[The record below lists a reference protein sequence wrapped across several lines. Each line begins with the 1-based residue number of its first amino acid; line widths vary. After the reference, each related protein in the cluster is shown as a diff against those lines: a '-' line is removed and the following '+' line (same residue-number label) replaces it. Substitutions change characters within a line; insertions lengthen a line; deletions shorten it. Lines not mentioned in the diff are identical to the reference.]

1 MERAYE
7 KLLRYA
13 AIPTASDDSS
23 DTCPSSADEL
33 VLARLLEKELKEMG
47 ARNVT
52 LDENGYLFAEIP
64 ATAPGRQTAGFI
76 AHMDTVNVVPW
87 KDIKTSLIP
96 DYDGGDITLAN
107 GDVVTVASCPQ
118 LPHHK
123 GKTML
128 VTDGR
133 TLLGADDK
141 AGIAEIMCMAQRLL
155 QPDAP
160 PHGRVMVA
168 FTPDE
173 EIARGA
179 DRFDVKRFG
188 ADYAYTVDGG
198 ELGEINYETFNAADG
213 IVTAKGVSTHPGSA
227 KGAMLHA
234 ANALLDFAAL
244 LPAQERAETTE
255 GREGFY
261 HLCDMGGGC
270 EEAHAEYIIR
280 DHDAEKFEQRK
291 AYFVK
296 AAELVNARYGAQ
308 VLRAEVKDSY
318 YNMAKVLVEKPFILE
333 LAKEAFREHGIDT
346 DVEPVRGGTDGSR
359 LSFMGLPCPNL
370 SCCGINAH
378 GRHEMVPVEDMDAMA
393 DVLVTLACMAPEAQ
407 GA

>member
-7 KLLRYA
+7 RLLRYA
-13 AIPTASDDSS
+13 AVPTASDEESG
-23 DTCPSSADEL
+23 TCPSCADEL
-33 VLARLLEKELKEMG
+33 DLARLLEKELKEMG

-76 AHMDTVNVVPW
+76 AHVDTVRCVPW
-87 KDIKTSLIP
+87 KDIKTNLIP
-96 DYDGGDITLAN
+96 DYDGKDIVLEN
-107 GDVVTVASCPQ
+107 GDTVTVASCPQ
-118 LPHHK
+118 LARHR

-141 AGIAEIMCMAQRLL
+141 AGVAEIMCMAQRLL
-155 QPDAP
+155 AQDAP
-160 PHGRVMVA
+160 PHGRVILG

-173 EIARGA
+173 EIGRGA
-179 DRFDVKRFG
+179 DRFDVARFG

-198 ELGEINYETFNAADG
+198 ELGEVNFETFNAADG
-213 IVTAKGVSTHPGSA
+213 IVTARGVSTHPGSA
-227 KGAMLHA
+227 KGAMVNA
-234 ANALLDFAAL
+234 ANAVADFAAL

-261 HLCDMGGGC
+261 HLCGISGEC
-270 EEAHAEYIIR
+270 ESARAVYIIR
-280 DHDAEKFEQRK
+280 DHDRERFERRK
-291 AYFVK
+291 DYFIK
-296 AAELVNARYGAQ
+296 AAQLINARYGCG
-308 VLRAEVKDSY
+308 VLAAEVKDSY
-318 YNMAKVLVEKPFILE
+318 YNMAQVLADRPYILG
-333 LAKEAFREHGIDT
+333 LAKEAFRANGIEPR
-346 DVEPVRGGTDGSR
+346 VEPVRGGTDGSR

-378 GRHEMVPVEDMDAMA
+378 GRHEMVPVEDMDRMA
-393 DVLVTLACMAPEAQ
+393 DVLVTLACMAPEADK
-407 GA
+407 A